1 PSRCA
6 FQRCSQGE
14 DALKKL
20 TAGFRNPLLL
30 GLAIWFSKTEPLVL
44 LRDFCYRTSCW
55 FRFTQRGCS
64 FYFSSQPA
72 STSLLRPASKFVGA
86 VQ

>member
-30 GLAIWFSKTEPLVL
+30 GLAIWFSKTEPLVATL
-44 LRDFCYRTSCW
+44 LLAGFFPTGGVAASISVRSQRQLRFCV
-55 FRFTQRGCS
+55 
-64 FYFSSQPA
+64 
-72 STSLLRPASKFVGA
+72 LRAASKFVGA